1 MSANVMPV
9 PEPAIG
15 RYWRDQA
22 RWMTVADVFAIL
34 AALTL
39 PWSTTLPGIFVP
51 CWLGAVAWVMD
62 WRAFARLLQQP
73 ICYLPLA
80 FAGVAIIGTL
90 WSDAAWGV
98 RLYAVTPTLKLLV
111 LPGLFYHFERS
122 GRGMWVF
129 VAFLTSCILLMLAS
143 WIVLIDPDLSLKPL
157 AGRERGIVV
166 KNYIDQSQEFA
177 LCAVALAYPIVGLL
191 QKRRIW
197 QALALGALSFG
208 FIVNMSFV
216 IVSRTA
222 MVTIPVM
229 IAVFALLHLKWRT
242 SLMIF
247 SALVVL
253 AGLGFA
259 VSPLLQRKAETVVSD
274 YRRYAQENEST
285 SVGLRLEYWRK
296 SLQFFAASPL
306 VGNGTGS
313 TLGLFQRAA
322 SGEGNVATAQVIGN
336 PHNQT
341 LAVAVQWGAAGI
353 ITLYAMWLA
362 HLRLFRGEGLVA
374 WIGLL
379 VVVQNIFTSLFNSH
393 IFDFHEGWMYVLG
406 VGIAGGM
413 TLAAKRHDTLGAPN
427 GPASK

>member
-1 MSANVMPV
+1 MSLDVAAPRVSPFW
-9 PEPAIG
+9 
-15 RYWRDQA
+15 RYWRDLA
-22 RWMTVADVFAIL
+22 LWTTIADVFAIL

-39 PWSTTLPGIFVP
+39 PWSTSLPGIFVL

-62 WRAFARLLQQP
+62 WRAYGRNLAQP

-80 FAGVAIIGTL
+80 FAGLAALGML
-90 WSDAAWGV
+90 WSDAAWGA
-98 RLYAVTPTLKLLV
+98 RLYAVSPTLKLLV

-122 GRGMWVF
+122 QRGMWVL
-129 VAFLTSCILLMLAS
+129 VAFLVSCTLLMLVS
-143 WIVLIDPDLSLKPL
+143 WIVLIEPGFSLKPVTD
-157 AGRERGIVV
+157 RERGIFV

-177 LCAVALAYPIVGLL
+177 LCAVALAYPVVRLL
-191 QKRRIW
+191 QANRLW
-197 QALALGALSFG
+197 LAMMLVVISLG
-208 FIVNMSFV
+208 FIINMSFV

-242 SLMIF
+242 SLAIF
-247 SALVVL
+247 CGLVVL
-253 AGLGFA
+253 AGLAFA
-259 VSPLLQRKAETVVSD
+259 ASPLLQQKAATVLRD
-274 YRRYAQENEST
+274 YELYKRANEPT

-313 TLGLFQRAA
+313 TLGLFQKAA
-322 SGEGNVATAQVIGN
+322 SGRSGKDATAQVIGN

-341 LAVAVQWGAAGI
+341 LAVAVQWGVAGI
-353 ITLYAMWLA
+353 VVLYAMWFA

-406 VGIAGGM
+406 VGVAGGM
-413 TLAAKRHDTLGAPN
+413 MLAARQRNASAERA
-427 GPASK
+427 GP

>member
-1 MSANVMPV
+1 
-9 PEPAIG
+9 
-15 RYWRDQA
+15 
-22 RWMTVADVFAIL
+22 MTFADVFAIL
-34 AALTL
+34 AVLTL
-39 PWSTTLPGIFVP
+39 PWSTTLPGIFMP
-51 CWLGAVAWVMD
+51 CWLCAVAWGTD
-62 WRAFARLLQQP
+62 WRAFARLLIQP

-80 FAGVAIIGTL
+80 FAGLAAVGTI
-90 WSDAAWGV
+90 WSDAAWGA
-98 RLYAVTPTLKLLV
+98 RLHAVGPTLKLLM
-111 LPGLFYHFERS
+111 LPGLVYHFQRS
-122 GRGMWVF
+122 ARGMWVF
-129 VAFLTSCILLMLAS
+129 IAFLASCTLLMLMS
-143 WIVLIDPDLSLKPL
+143 WIVLIDPSLSLKPI
-157 AGRERGIVV
+157 ATAERGIFV

-177 LCAVALAYPIVGLL
+177 LCAVALAYPIIRLL
-191 QKRRIW
+191 QANRLW
-197 QALALGALSFG
+197 LAMMLAVISFG

-247 SALVVL
+247 SGLAVL
-253 AGLGFA
+253 AGLAFGG
-259 VSPLLQRKAETVVSD
+259 SPLLRHKAETIVSD
-274 YRRYAQENEST
+274 YQRYKQENLPT

-296 SLQFFAASPL
+296 SLQFFAVSPV

-322 SGEGNVATAQVIGN
+322 SGDKDSATAQVIGN

-353 ITLYAMWLA
+353 IVLYAMWLA

-374 WIGLL
+374 WIGMLA
-379 VVVQNIFTSLFNSH
+379 VVQNIFTSVFNSH

-406 VGIAGGM
+406 VGVAGGM
-413 TLAAKRHDTLGAPN
+413 TLATKRHNALA
-427 GPASK
+427 GPVQS

>member
-1 MSANVMPV
+1 VSIEAVSV
-9 PEPAIG
+9 PERGTRRHRRDRAI
-15 RYWRDQA
+15 
-22 RWMTVADVFAIL
+22 WMTIADVFAIL

-51 CWLGAVAWVMD
+51 CWLGAVAVVTD
-62 WRAFARLLQQP
+62 WRAFARLLKQP

-80 FAGVAIIGTL
+80 FTAFAAMGTL
-90 WSDAAWGV
+90 WSDAAWGA

-111 LPGLFYHFERS
+111 LPGLFYHFARS
-122 GRGMWVF
+122 ERGMWVL
-129 VAFLTSCILLMLAS
+129 VAFLVSCSLLMVMS
-143 WIVLIDPDLSLKPL
+143 WIVLVVPDLSLKPL
-157 AGRERGIVV
+157 AARERGIFV

-177 LCAVALAYPIVGLL
+177 LCAVALAYPIVRLL
-191 QKRRIW
+191 QAKRLW
-197 QALALGALSFG
+197 LAAILLAIAFG

-242 SLMIF
+242 SLAI
-247 SALVVL
+247 ACGLIVL
-253 AGLGFA
+253 TGVAFVA
-259 VSPLLQRKAETVVSD
+259 SPLLQRKVEAIVID
-274 YRRYAQENEST
+274 YRLYKQENTPT

-296 SLQFFAASPL
+296 SLQFFASSPVL
-306 VGNGTGS
+306 GNGTGS
-313 TLGLFQRAA
+313 TLGLFQKAA
-322 SGEGNVATAQVIGN
+322 SGQGNVATAQVIGN

-341 LAVAVQWGAAGI
+341 LAVAVQWGTVGI
-353 ITLYAMWLA
+353 VLLYAMWIV

-406 VGIAGGM
+406 VGVAGGM
-413 TLAAKRHDTLGAPN
+413 MLATGERS
-427 GPASK
+427 ASAARAEA

>member
-1 MSANVMPV
+1 MR
-9 PEPAIG
+9 
-15 RYWRDQA
+15 RYRRDQA
-22 RWMTVADVFAIL
+22 TWMTIADVFAIL
-34 AALTL
+34 AVLTL
-39 PWSTTLPGIFVP
+39 PWSTSLPGIFVP
-51 CWLGAVAWVMD
+51 CWLGAVAWGTD
-62 WRAFARLLQQP
+62 WRAFARLLTQP

-80 FAGVAIIGTL
+80 FAGLAAVGTL
-90 WSDAAWGV
+90 WSDATWGA
-98 RLYAVTPTLKLLV
+98 RLYAVGPTLKLLM

-122 GRGMWVF
+122 TRGMWVF
-129 VAFLTSCILLMLAS
+129 IAFLVSCTLLMLVS
-143 WIVLIDPDLSLKPL
+143 WIVLIDPSLSLKPV
-157 AGRERGIVV
+157 AEAERGIFV

-177 LCAVALAYPIVGLL
+177 LCAVALAYPVVRLL
-191 QKRRIW
+191 QANRRW
-197 QALALGALSFG
+197 LAMILVVISFG

-247 SALVVL
+247 SGLVVL
-253 AGLGFA
+253 AGLAFTA
-259 VSPLLQRKAETVVSD
+259 SPLLQRKAETIVSD
-274 YRRYAQENEST
+274 YQRYKQENLPT

-296 SLQFFAASPL
+296 SLQFFAASPV

-322 SGEGNVATAQVIGN
+322 NGGADRATAQVIGN

-353 ITLYAMWLA
+353 IVLYAMWLA

-406 VGIAGGM
+406 VGVAGGM
-413 TLAAKRHDTLGAPN
+413 TLAARQRTARAE
-427 GPASK
+427 PAGSP

>member
-1 MSANVMPV
+1 MSVSAV
-9 PEPAIG
+9 PAPASG
-15 RYWRDQA
+15 TRWNWRDEA
-22 RWMTVADVFAIL
+22 TWLTVADVFAVL

-51 CWLGAVAWVMD
+51 CWLGALAWVTD
-62 WRAFARLLQQP
+62 WRAFARLLTQP
-73 ICYLPLA
+73 ICYLPLV
-80 FAGVAIIGTL
+80 FAGLAAVGTL
-90 WSDAAWGV
+90 WSDAPWGA
-98 RLYAVTPTLKLLV
+98 RLYAVMPTLKLLV

-122 GRGMWVF
+122 SRGMWVMI
-129 VAFLTSCILLMLAS
+129 AFLVSCTLLMLMS
-143 WIVLIDPDLSLKPL
+143 WIVLIDPGLSLKPL
-157 AGRERGIVV
+157 AERERGIFV

-191 QKRRIW
+191 QAKRLW
-197 QALALGALSFG
+197 LALMLMAISFG

-247 SALVVL
+247 GALVVL
-253 AGLGFA
+253 AGLAFA
-259 VSPLLQRKAETVVSD
+259 ASPLLQQKAQTVVSD
-274 YRRYAQENEST
+274 YERYRQQNLAT

-296 SLQFFAASPL
+296 SLQFFAASP
-306 VGNGTGS
+306 VAGNGTGS
-313 TLGLFQRAA
+313 TLGLFQKAA
-322 SGEGNVATAQVIGN
+322 SGVGDAATAQVIGN

-353 ITLYAMWLA
+353 IVLYAMWFA

-379 VVVQNIFTSLFNSH
+379 VVVQNIFTSMFNSH

-406 VGIAGGM
+406 VGVAGGM
-413 TLAAKRHDTLGAPN
+413 MLAAKRKNASAGPN
-427 GPASK
+427 GS

>member
-1 MSANVMPV
+1 MSLDVAAPRVSPFW
-9 PEPAIG
+9 
-15 RYWRDQA
+15 RYWRDLA
-22 RWMTVADVFAIL
+22 LWTTIADVFAIL

-39 PWSTTLPGIFVP
+39 PWSTSLPGIFVL

-62 WRAFARLLQQP
+62 WRAYGRNLAQP

-80 FAGVAIIGTL
+80 FAGLAALGML
-90 WSDAAWGV
+90 WSDAAWGA
-98 RLYAVTPTLKLLV
+98 RLYAVSPTLKLLV

-122 GRGMWVF
+122 QRGMWVL
-129 VAFLTSCILLMLAS
+129 VAFLVSCTLLMLVS
-143 WIVLIDPDLSLKPL
+143 WIVLIEPGFSLKPVTE
-157 AGRERGIVV
+157 RERGIFV

-177 LCAVALAYPIVGLL
+177 LCAVALAYPIVRLL
-191 QKRRIW
+191 QANRLW
-197 QALALGALSFG
+197 LAMMLVVISLG
-208 FIVNMSFV
+208 FIINMSFV

-242 SLMIF
+242 SLAIF
-247 SALVVL
+247 CGLVVL
-253 AGLGFA
+253 AGLAFA
-259 VSPLLQRKAETVVSD
+259 ASPLLQQKAATVLRD
-274 YRRYAQENEST
+274 YELYKRANEPT

-313 TLGLFQRAA
+313 TLGLFQKAA
-322 SGEGNVATAQVIGN
+322 SGRSGKDATAQVIGN

-341 LAVAVQWGAAGI
+341 LAVAVQWGVAGI
-353 ITLYAMWLA
+353 VVLYAMWFA

-406 VGIAGGM
+406 VGVAGGM
-413 TLAAKRHDTLGAPN
+413 MLAARQRNASAERA
-427 GPASK
+427 GP

>member
-1 MSANVMPV
+1 MSLDVTAPRVSPFW
-9 PEPAIG
+9 
-15 RYWRDQA
+15 RYWRDLA
-22 RWMTVADVFAIL
+22 LWTTIADVFAIL

-39 PWSTTLPGIFVP
+39 PWSTSLPGIFVL

-62 WRAFARLLQQP
+62 WRAYGRNLAQP

-80 FAGVAIIGTL
+80 FAGLAALGML
-90 WSDAAWGV
+90 WSDAAWGA
-98 RLYAVTPTLKLLV
+98 RLYAVSPTLKLLV

-122 GRGMWVF
+122 QRGMWVL
-129 VAFLTSCILLMLAS
+129 VAFLVSCTLLMLVS
-143 WIVLIDPDLSLKPL
+143 WIVLIEPGFSLKPVTD
-157 AGRERGIVV
+157 RERGIFV

-177 LCAVALAYPIVGLL
+177 LCAVALAYPVVRLL
-191 QKRRIW
+191 QANRLW
-197 QALALGALSFG
+197 LAMMLVVISLG
-208 FIVNMSFV
+208 FIINMSFV

-242 SLMIF
+242 SLAIF
-247 SALVVL
+247 CGLVVL
-253 AGLGFA
+253 AGLAFA
-259 VSPLLQRKAETVVSD
+259 ASPLLQQKAATVLRD
-274 YRRYAQENEST
+274 YQLYKRANEPT

-313 TLGLFQRAA
+313 TLGLFQKAA
-322 SGEGNVATAQVIGN
+322 SGRSDRDATAQVIGN

-341 LAVAVQWGAAGI
+341 LAVAVQWGVAGI
-353 ITLYAMWLA
+353 VVLYAMWFA

-406 VGIAGGM
+406 VGVAGGM
-413 TLAAKRHDTLGAPN
+413 MLAARQRNASAERA
-427 GPASK
+427 GP

>member
-1 MSANVMPV
+1 MR
-9 PEPAIG
+9 
-15 RYWRDQA
+15 RYRRDQA
-22 RWMTVADVFAIL
+22 TWMTIADVFAIL
-34 AALTL
+34 AVLTL
-39 PWSTTLPGIFVP
+39 PWSTSLPGIFVP
-51 CWLGAVAWVMD
+51 CWLGAVAWGTD
-62 WRAFARLLQQP
+62 WRAFARLLMQP

-80 FAGVAIIGTL
+80 FAGLAAVGTL
-90 WSDAAWGV
+90 WSDATWSA
-98 RLYAVTPTLKLLV
+98 RLYAVGPTLKLLV

-122 GRGMWVF
+122 ARGMWVF
-129 VAFLTSCILLMLAS
+129 IAFLVSCTLLMLVS
-143 WIVLIDPDLSLKPL
+143 WIVLIDPSLSLKPV
-157 AGRERGIVV
+157 GEVERGIFV

-177 LCAVALAYPIVGLL
+177 LCAVALAYPIVRLL
-191 QKRRIW
+191 QANRPW
-197 QALALGALSFG
+197 LALMLTVISFG
-208 FIVNMSFV
+208 FIINMSFV

-247 SALVVL
+247 SGLVVL
-253 AGLGFA
+253 AGLAFTA
-259 VSPLLQRKAETVVSD
+259 SPLLQRKAETIVSD
-274 YRRYAQENEST
+274 YQRYKQENLPT

-296 SLQFFAASPL
+296 SLQFFAATPV

-322 SGEGNVATAQVIGN
+322 NGGADRATAQVIGN

-353 ITLYAMWLA
+353 IVLYAMWLA

-379 VVVQNIFTSLFNSH
+379 VVVQNIFTSVFNSH

-406 VGIAGGM
+406 VGVAGGM
-413 TLAAKRHDTLGAPN
+413 TLAARQRNARAE
-427 GPASK
+427 PAGSS

>member
-1 MSANVMPV
+1 MRRN
-9 PEPAIG
+9 
-15 RYWRDQA
+15 WRDHA
-22 RWMTVADVFAIL
+22 TWMTVADVFAVL
-34 AALTL
+34 VALTL

-51 CWLGAVAWVMD
+51 CWLGALAWVTD
-62 WRAFARLLQQP
+62 WRAFVRLLTQP
-73 ICYLPLA
+73 ICYLPLVLVGLA
-80 FAGVAIIGTL
+80 AVGTL
-90 WSDAAWGV
+90 WSDAAWGA
-98 RLYAVTPTLKLLV
+98 RLYAVGPTLKLLV

-122 GRGMWVF
+122 ARGMWVF
-129 VAFLTSCILLMLAS
+129 IAFLVSCILLMLMS
-143 WIVLIDPDLSLKPL
+143 WIVLVNPGLSLKPI
-157 AGRERGIVV
+157 AEAERGIFV

-177 LCAVALAYPIVGLL
+177 LCAVVLAYPIIRLL
-191 QKRRIW
+191 QANRLW
-197 QALALGALSFG
+197 LAMMLALISFG

-222 MVTIPVM
+222 MVTIPIM

-247 SALVVL
+247 GGLVIL
-253 AGLGFA
+253 AGLAFA
-259 VSPLLQRKAETVVSD
+259 ASPLLQKKTESIVSD
-274 YRRYAQENEST
+274 YQRYKRENLPT
-285 SVGLRLEYWRK
+285 SVGLRLEYWQK
-296 SLQFFAASPL
+296 SLQFIAASP
-306 VGNGTGS
+306 VIGNGTGS

-322 SGEGNVATAQVIGN
+322 SGQGDRATAQIIGN

-353 ITLYAMWLA
+353 IVLYAMWLA

-379 VVVQNIFTSLFNSH
+379 VVVQNIFTSVFNSH

-413 TLAAKRHDTLGAPN
+413 TLAAKRHNAE
-427 GPASK
+427 GPVGS